1 MVRFSLVIFH
11 LFYGFILAL
20 YILYISDKSKKKL
33 IKSWSKKLIKLFKVK
48 LEINQNIHR
57 ILSEK
62 NYLIVSNHISWLD
75 IFLINSVYPVPFL
88 SKADVAK
95 WPLIGK
101 LTKSADTIYINRDK
115 NKSLSIASN
124 LIENHLKKMNS
135 VYFFPESVAT
145 DGSKLLPF
153 KSNFFQT
160 AINANVDV
168 LPIVI
173 KYTEQNN
180 LSTAPS
186 YAGDISLMQSM
197 MSLIRLK
204 NIKAKLSILP
214 KIPSNVNRKMLAEKT
229 HKKIYEALK

>member
-101 LTKSADTIYINRDK
+101 LTKSADTIYI
-115 NKSLSIASN
+115 
-124 LIENHLKKMNS
+124 IE
-135 VYFFPESVAT
+135 
-145 DGSKLLPF
+145 
-153 KSNFFQT
+153 
-160 AINANVDV
+160 
-168 LPIVI
+168 I
-173 KYTEQNN
+173 K
-180 LSTAPS
+180 
-186 YAGDISLMQSM
+186 ISHFRSHQ
-197 MSLIRLK
+197 I
-204 NIKAKLSILP
+204 
-214 KIPSNVNRKMLAEKT
+214 
-229 HKKIYEALK
+229 

>member
-1 MVRFSLVIFH
+1 
-11 LFYGFILAL
+11 
-20 YILYISDKSKKKL
+20 
-33 IKSWSKKLIKLFKVK
+33 
-48 LEINQNIHR
+48 
-57 ILSEK
+57 
-62 NYLIVSNHISWLD
+62 
-75 IFLINSVYPVPFL
+75 
-88 SKADVAK
+88 
-95 WPLIGK
+95 
-101 LTKSADTIYINRDK
+101 
-115 NKSLSIASN
+115 
-124 LIENHLKKMNS
+124 MNS